1 MPEAAIAVVLA
12 SLPTATAFDAPLR
25 SMSPEIVVDPALMS
39 LAERKKYPAA
49 NRRTSVLPPEGMT
62 MGVPEKSKSA

>member
-1 MPEAAIAVVLA
+1 
-12 SLPTATAFDAPLR
+12 
-25 SMSPEIVVDPALMS
+25 MSPEIVVELALMS

-62 MGVPEKSKSA
+62 TGTCPGRPTAKNRRQGEIGITDSGFDLEGEAR

>member
-1 MPEAAIAVVLA
+1 
-12 SLPTATAFDAPLR
+12 
-25 SMSPEIVVDPALMS
+25 MSPEIVAEPALMS

-62 MGVPEKSKSA
+62 TGEPEKSKSA